1 METDGSFKKSDIYAR
16 VTDEIVRAIEA
27 GVKEYKMPWHQGAGA
42 GLPRNALTGNFY
54 RGVNTVALWA
64 TGQLRCYRLPY
75 WATFL
80 QWEKLGAKIRRG
92 EKASV
97 VVFYK
102 REEPST
108 DDADREEAGEPRR
121 ILKGSFVFNAE
132 QVDGWSYPEPNI
144 DEDRTEKLQGVDDFI
159 ESLGAD
165 IHYGGEVAGYNLTL
179 DRIRMPERRQF
190 VGTDTSTATEAF
202 YSVLLHEHIHWT
214 GHAKRLDRDLSGRFG
229 TNAYAME
236 ELVAELGAAFLCGDL
251 GISVQPRQD
260 HAAYVVNWLVV
271 LRQQKT
277 AIFMA
282 ASTAT
287 ARRAVSLGNW
297 RRRKRTGLYVPRNN
311 SLIYPAR
318 DGLGFLYY
326 RLVHLR
332 RRVLCLAQGRV
343 DTCEQRRKPIK
354 ASPRRTHRPR
364 NL

>member
-1 METDGSFKKSDIYAR
+1 METDGSFKRSDIYAR

-27 GVKEYKMPWHQGAGA
+27 GVKDYKMPWHQRAGA
-42 GLPRNALTGNFY
+42 GLPRNASTGNFY

-64 TGQLRCYRLPY
+64 SGQVRGYGLPY

-102 REEPST
+102 REESST
-108 DDADREEAGEPRR
+108 DDEDRESVRGTRS

-132 QVDGWSYPEPNI
+132 QVDGWSYPEPVI
-144 DEDRTEKLQGVDDFI
+144 YEDRTEKLKGVDTFI

-165 IHYGGEVAGYNLTL
+165 IRYGGEAAGYNMIL

-214 GHAKRLDRDLSGRFG
+214 GHSKRLDRELSGRFG
-229 TNAYAME
+229 NSAYAME
-236 ELVAELGAAFLCGDL
+236 ELVAELGAAFLCGAL
-251 GISVQPRQD
+251 GISVHPRQD
-260 HAAYVVNWLVV
+260 HAAYIANWLVV

-277 AIFMA
+277 AIFTA

-287 ARRAVSLGNW
+287 AACRFLGE
-297 RRRKRTGLYVPRNN
+297 
-311 SLIYPAR
+311 
-318 DGLGFLYY
+318 
-326 RLVHLR
+326 LVTAKTNGI
-332 RRVLCLAQGRV
+332 VCS
-343 DTCEQRRKPIK
+343 T
-354 ASPRRTHRPR
+354 
-364 NL
+364 